1 MVTNRTIAQR
11 LLDIAAIV
19 LVPGAAVLCW
29 AWPSSSSSAGLISR
43 ERTPRSLKN
52 VINRGS
58 EGVVTCTIESSFTD
72 GSGREYRRG
81 GKITDSLGAKNPP
94 RNFVVV
100 EYVRTDPSRSRILT
114 ENWSG
119 IYATVGALFVLGV
132 LWLAFGPGRWNRSN
146 DERVLGRRAR

>member
-58 EGVVTCTIESSFTD
+58 EGVVTCTIE
-72 GSGREYRRG
+72 
-81 GKITDSLGAKNPP
+81 
-94 RNFVVV
+94 
-100 EYVRTDPSRSRILT
+100 
-114 ENWSG
+114 
-119 IYATVGALFVLGV
+119 
-132 LWLAFGPGRWNRSN
+132 
-146 DERVLGRRAR
+146 